1 MYDTSPTAPMVTQDQ
16 PLDLHPIAP
25 EEQPRFLPVFARYLM
40 EIAPAEDQDVIKKSR
55 RVLNRRDHCSFW
67 LRAGQSDLGF
77 AIVLLLPEGQK
88 ELSDF
93 TIFPQFRR
101 SGFGRAAAVQLLT
114 RFPGQWR
121 MGVSRASTDAAAFWG
136 TCLSSMPHVS
146 KVKTGAPF
154 TACQSK
160 SFNFWVTDT

>member
-1 MYDTSPTAPMVTQDQ
+1 M
-16 PLDLHPIAP
+16 HPIAP
-25 EEQPRFLPVFARYLM
+25 EEQPRFLPVIARYLM
-40 EIAPAEDQDVIKKSR
+40 EIAPSADQDVIKKSR
-55 RVLNRRDHCSFW
+55 RVLNRQDHRSFW
-67 LRAGQSDLGF
+67 LRNGQADLGF
-77 AIVLLLPEGQK
+77 AIVLLLPEGQA

-101 SGFGRAAAVQLLT
+101 YGFGRAAATQLLT

-121 MGVSRASTDAAAFWG
+121 MGVSSASPDAAAFWG
-136 TCLSSMPHVS
+136 TCLSSMPNVA

-160 SFNFWVTDT
+160 SFNFWVSAN